1 MYIDNILDAKKQLDI
16 SCAEIA
22 TRSKLGLSERTI
34 KRILNRELKGDKL
47 SNILDIGEAVGLTE
61 QQIFAGTTAMLTDV
75 NVDALKADYD
85 ALLAERDA
93 AIAEIAVLK
102 ATVDELKI
110 KVDTLKDE
118 IIDTHKYYINKGKK
132 ENG

>member
-1 MYIDNILDAKKQLDI
+1 MYIDNILDAKTKLSI
-16 SCAEIA
+16 SSAEIA
-22 TRSKLGLSERTI
+22 KRSKLGLSERTI
-34 KRILNRELKGDKL
+34 KRILNRELKTDKI

-93 AIAEIAVLK
+93 LLADNAVLK
-102 ATVDELKI
+102 TTVEELRI

-118 IIDTHKYYINKGKK
+118 IIDTHKYYIKK
-132 ENG
+132 QTSEK

>member
-1 MYIDNILDAKKQLDI
+1 MYIDNILDAKTKLGI
-16 SCAEIA
+16 SSAEIA
-22 TRSKLGLSERTI
+22 KRSKIGLSERTI
-34 KRILNRELKGDKL
+34 KRILNRELKTDKI

-85 ALLAERDA
+85 ALLAERDE
-93 AIAEIAVLK
+93 AIAKVAVLQ

-118 IIDTHKYYINKGKK
+118 IIDTHKYYINKSKGT
-132 ENG
+132 

>member
-1 MYIDNILDAKKQLDI
+1 MYIDNILDEKQRLGI
-16 SCAEIA
+16 STAEIA
-22 TRSKLGLSERTI
+22 KRSKLGLSERTI
-34 KRILNRELKGDKL
+34 KRILNRELKSDKI
-47 SNILDIGEAVGLTE
+47 SNIIDIGEAIGLTE
-61 QQIFAGTTAMLTDV
+61 QQIFAGTTAVVTNV

-85 ALLAERDA
+85 ALLVERDA
-93 AIAEIAVLK
+93 LLAEIAVLK

-118 IIDTHKYYINKGKK
+118 IIDTHKYYINKGTK

>member
-1 MYIDNILDAKKQLDI
+1 MYIDNILDAKTKLGI
-16 SCAEIA
+16 SSAEIA
-22 TRSKLGLSERTI
+22 KRSKLGLSERTI
-34 KRILNRELKGDKL
+34 KRILNRELKTDKI

-85 ALLAERDA
+85 ALLAERDE
-93 AIAEIAVLK
+93 AIAKVAVLQ

-118 IIDTHKYYINKGKK
+118 IIDTHKYYIKK
-132 ENG
+132 QTSEK

>member
-1 MYIDNILDAKKQLDI
+1 MYIDNILDAKTKLGI

-22 TRSKLGLSERTI
+22 KRSKLGLSERTI
-34 KRILNRELKGDKL
+34 KRILNRELKTDKI
-47 SNILDIGEAVGLTE
+47 SNIIDIGEAVGLTE

-85 ALLAERDA
+85 ALLAERDE
-93 AIAEIAVLK
+93 AIAKVAVLQ

-118 IIDTHKYYINKGKK
+118 IIDTHKYYIKK
-132 ENG
+132 QTSEK

>member
-1 MYIDNILDAKKQLDI
+1 MYIDNILDAKTKLGI
-16 SCAEIA
+16 SSAEIA
-22 TRSKLGLSERTI
+22 KRSKLGLSERTI
-34 KRILNRELKGDKL
+34 KRILNRELKSDKL

-85 ALLAERDA
+85 ALLSERDE
-93 AIAEIAVLK
+93 AIAKAAVLQ

-118 IIDTHKYYINKGKK
+118 IIDTHKYYINKNKGT
-132 ENG
+132 

>member
-1 MYIDNILDAKKQLDI
+1 MYIDNILDAKTKLGI
-16 SCAEIA
+16 SSAEIA
-22 TRSKLGLSERTI
+22 KRSKLGLSERTI
-34 KRILNRELKGDKL
+34 KRILNRELKTDKI

-85 ALLAERDA
+85 ALLAERDE
-93 AIAEIAVLK
+93 AIAKVAVLQ

-118 IIDTHKYYINKGKK
+118 IIDTHKYYINKNKGT
-132 ENG
+132 